1 MFIGG
6 AAFQVTRI
14 CGREWGIS
22 LALGFVS
29 IPLGVFIRCIPT
41 PPLERAF
48 IKLRI
53 MSADEILPT
62 TRPDVAGHNGAINS
76 VLDDDNSSFSS
87 PRGGRVNATFSISEG
102 TPVAQNGP
110 PTSPATLLEGSM

>member
-14 CGREWGIS
+14 PAREWGIS

-29 IPLGVFIRCIPT
+29 IPLGVLIRCIPS

-48 IKLRI
+48 IKMKI
-53 MSADEILPT
+53 MRSDEVLPT
-62 TRPDVAGHNGAINS
+62 TKPETAEWNAAITR
-76 VLDDDNSSFSS
+76 LRDNLSLFPSLLG
-87 PRGGRVNATFSISEG
+87 RRVNR
-102 TPVAQNGP
+102 P
-110 PTSPATLLEGSM
+110 PFILKSRT

>member
-14 CGREWGIS
+14 PAREWGIS

-29 IPLGVFIRCIPT
+29 IPLGVLIRCIPS

-48 IKLRI
+48 IKMKI
-53 MSADEILPT
+53 MRSDEVLPT
-62 TRPDVAGHNGAINS
+62 TKPETAEWNTAITR
-76 VLDDDNSSFSS
+76 LQDNLSLFPSLLG
-87 PRGGRVNATFSISEG
+87 RRVNR
-102 TPVAQNGP
+102 P
-110 PTSPATLLEGSM
+110 PFILKSRT